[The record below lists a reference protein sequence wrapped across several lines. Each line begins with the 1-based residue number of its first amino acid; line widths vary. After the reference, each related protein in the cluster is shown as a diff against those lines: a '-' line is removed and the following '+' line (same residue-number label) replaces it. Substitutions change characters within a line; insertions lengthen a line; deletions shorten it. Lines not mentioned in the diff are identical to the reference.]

1 MYFHLPTEANSTI
14 YNDYVVNISTG
25 LYDLSAFN
33 NVLQIQL
40 VNLGAKSTSSRAV
53 NITGDLS
60 TQLMQIAFNYLSS
73 SCTFGAQ
80 SPYQILGVDS
90 NKIFSNELIAPLTL
104 SGQYPVKFN
113 TIDYFLLH
121 SDLPDTGLK
130 FNGDYNQSISQIL
143 IDVKV
148 GNQIRNKPF
157 NPANLSCLK
166 LIGSQRSRFKVWLTD
181 NHNNP
186 VNTNGEY
193 FTARIV
199 IRYEI
204 PV

>member
-1 MYFHLPTEANSTI
+1 MNFIKKEINIIVSSDPTQGASNVSNDGSSFDVIMSEPLSLPKNAINAYLAVEESTVWWVMPNFVNNKMYFHLPTEANSTI

-90 NKIFSNELIAPLTL
+90 NKIFSNESIAPLTL
-104 SGQYPVKFN
+104 SP
-113 TIDYFLLH
+113 
-121 SDLPDTGLK
+121 
-130 FNGDYNQSISQIL
+130 
-143 IDVKV
+143 
-148 GNQIRNKPF
+148 
-157 NPANLSCLK
+157 
-166 LIGSQRSRFKVWLTD
+166 
-181 NHNNP
+181 
-186 VNTNGEY
+186 
-193 FTARIV
+193 
-199 IRYEI
+199 
-204 PV
+204 